1 MPKGWA
7 DLPPSLRW
15 LAGGIAVIL
24 IVLAITWVLFVPAAD
39 WLALHDVG
47 SVNGTLHETA
57 LDNARGRLITL
68 GAGLFAAGALL
79 FTARNFALSREGQ
92 VTDRYTKAIE
102 QLGSKEID
110 VRIGGIYALER
121 IARDSAKDHPTVMEV
136 LTAFIPLHSHDE
148 WSLPAGQDGTRLP
161 RHDSLVPGRAPRPDI
176 QLALTVVARRDSKR
190 DIRTIDLTGA
200 DLTGADLPDA
210 DLIGAALSYVD
221 FTDANLSDAALTG
234 AYLYRAKFNGAYL
247 GRTDLAETVLIRADF
262 SGAQLGAD
270 LRDADLTEADLTGAQ
285 FFAQAEFGNQ
295 TKSPVKLTGANLNL
309 TGTKWPENQEAP
321 EGWELDA
328 ASGRLGRTGT
338 DSRSAEAN

>member
-1 MPKGWA
+1 MPKGRV
-7 DLPPSLRW
+7 DVSRSLRW
-15 LAGGIAVIL
+15 LAGGIAVVL
-24 IVLAITWVLFVPAAD
+24 LVLAITWVLFVPAAD
-39 WLALHDVG
+39 WLARHDVG
-47 SVNGTLHETA
+47 PLNGTLRETA

-136 LTAFIPLHSHDE
+136 LTAFIRLHSHDE
-148 WSLPAGQDGTRLP
+148 WSLPADQGRTWLP
-161 RHDSLVPGRAPRPDI
+161 RHGSLVQRPALRPDI

-190 DIRTIDLTGA
+190 DIRVIDLTGA
-200 DLTGADLPDA
+200 DLTGAELPDA
-210 DLIGAALSYVD
+210 DLVGGALSYVD

-234 AYLYRAKFNGAYL
+234 AYLYRAKFSGAYL
-247 GRTDLAETVLIRADF
+247 GRADLAETVLTRADF

-295 TKSPVKLTGANLNL
+295 ARSRVKLTGAKLNL
-309 TGTKWPENQEAP
+309 TGTKWPEHRQTP

-328 ASGRLGRTGT
+328 TTGQLRRTDT
-338 DSRSAEAN
+338 DSRPAQAN